1 MAFGMLPPDVNFN
14 QATSLPMNVL
24 ILTADLELAL
34 LRQHILQ
41 AAGHQV
47 SVFTTE
53 KEAVDAAEKQV
64 PFDVAFIC
72 HHLPAAA
79 GRKIMRIFRDDKRP
93 GKVVYISHIYGEW
106 PEVEADRYIVGAD
119 GPDALLRVV
128 AESGPHSE
136 VSQTVAKK
144 SAS

>member
-1 MAFGMLPPDVNFN
+1 
-14 QATSLPMNVL
+14 MNVL
-24 ILTADLELAL
+24 ILSTDQELAL

-47 SVFTTE
+47 SIFTTE
-53 KEAVDAAEKQV
+53 KEAVEAAEKQV
-64 PFDVAFIC
+64 PFDVALIC
-72 HHLPAAA
+72 HHLPAGA
-79 GRKIMRIFRDDKRP
+79 GRKIMRIFRDHKRP

-128 AESGPHSE
+128 AESGPQSE
-136 VSQTVAKK
+136 VSRTAARK